1 MCTLNF
7 SNKLNLKRKKEIDTP
22 SPFISLAKSRQV
34 LIGLSGQDILVKVTL
49 FAGVQSFGENICHR
63 CDQDKYI
70 SPEYICSGHICPGY
84 HQKQIQ
90 TRNLLSNKQSLSC
103 EEQKTIKK
111 TTQKY

>member
-34 LIGLSGQDILVKVTL
+34 LIGLSGQDVLVKVTL

-70 SPEYICSGHICPGY
+70 FPEYICPGHICPGY
-84 HQKQIQ
+84 HQVK
-90 TRNLLSNKQSLSC
+90 NKYKLEIFC
-103 EEQKTIKK
+103 PTNNRCPVKNRRL
-111 TTQKY
+111 